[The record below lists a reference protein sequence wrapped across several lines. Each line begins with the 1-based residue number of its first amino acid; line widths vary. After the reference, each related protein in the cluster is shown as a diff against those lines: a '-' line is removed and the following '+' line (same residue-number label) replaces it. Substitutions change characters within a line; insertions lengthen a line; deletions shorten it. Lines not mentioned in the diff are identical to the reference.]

1 MNDTSNNTTSKLG
14 ESGGGHYTT
23 RRADMKKLTQ
33 VLGNEKAAQA
43 VIWKKNTSF
52 VYCNENMKSNGEMQ
66 VKSQKSDYGGT
77 FTLKTIANNLMTFFG
92 YGSEQESGKSNSSDI
107 KIQVRRQQQEKSTLT
122 SRSLVSVAV
131 ATDVEDNGCKDYRDN
146 NRKKIKDNLYCKS
159 SRDNISSQT
168 NLNDPYMD
176 INKHVEVV
184 SDRLGELSNLKTT
197 QHFGSTVNYKK
208 ISSNKPIVAHI
219 SGKPV
224 HAKYIVNKDNLSIAG
239 VSNAPLFTPSP
250 TLHYRNVA
258 PTPMVYNTPL
268 ITHRVVPHILP
279 EIPNSKKGH
288 VRQRTIYSHE
298 NLPVQKNMFIP
309 NIYQNQYIPS
319 QTSLVTYRRIN
330 YNKQFCSMEALPM
343 MNHSKTEYNIPYTET
358 NSGEDLAIIQAEL
371 SSLGDSNNILIKSDK
386 NPDEDLNY
394 SEMIKYKVCS
404 SSEINIDNE
413 NLNKIRNNTILIAS
427 NNKTNVNNGNIKNV
441 KIDKNDKTIRDGK
454 IKCNDFD
461 KMGIVHFDKSK
472 DFKITSN
479 AKKAVSLEEF
489 SHVQNVRTS
498 SSSIKAENAQENG
511 SSSSYNKNCIKTTID
526 DLTYKSGISEKRKD
540 GSKVANMF
548 MPQASPIINY
558 RSTLDYLITPMVR
571 YRDINNGS
579 KIYTV
584 PPQLQ
589 PNNEAGNLNI
599 YDETG
604 NSLNNTK
611 YINNNSNHY
620 NTLNSDVNSSIY
632 QITNQHY
639 FMNPNECYE
648 VVYTP
653 IAPLLI
659 IPHSGN
665 NNLFPSENSNPCQM
679 MGDLTG
685 NHLINSGI
693 GFTPDDLNLQNGL
706 NKLGSSVEVTNQ
718 VSCGISNV
726 NNGPQSNSKTTT
738 CTSTGSNNVPNSSL
752 NNQQIPAIILTTN
765 NVSQKVVGCMK
776 PEGVVYRNLNRVV
789 NGINSKVAN
798 IGKKSTK
805 DYQTNI
811 ELGIGGH
818 QNRQKVYVRK
828 MHQYLADPRN
838 FPVLPKELSIND
850 IKFLTKSSNNNQNV
864 KNINRTSIDETNVT
878 KIKGSELRPGMEWDN
893 INRGTFCTVYKA
905 EYNKEIVAVKCPQR
919 KLHNADPLMSRY
931 RCYIEWKLL
940 DRCNRHPN
948 ILNLIGGIRL
958 DEYEIW
964 LVTEYVKTGDLF
976 KLIHGTNQRSK
987 ILMEN
992 SECKFKVIYQLADA
1006 IRFLHSLSPKIVH
1019 KDLKSNN
1026 ILVDED
1032 FNIRICDFGDAE
1044 ELHYNTIT
1052 CCTAVTWQYA
1062 PPEIV
1067 GCSDPA
1073 RPNTNANEKVDV
1085 WSMGCIFLEIL
1096 CKRTPLQHILDN
1108 ILDTSKHH
1116 SALYKIIHSN
1126 KIEQELKIPP
1136 LPDILYNLI
1145 TMCLKSNPDIR
1156 ASSQEVFDYLVNNK
1170 DKIKKQLN
1178 YLSQYK
1184 LYNSGNSLK
1193 SNQNILIKNIDNI
1206 NITKRSSRR
1215 EYGVI

>member
-1 MNDTSNNTTSKLG
+1 MNDTSNNMNSELG
-14 ESGGGHYTT
+14 ESRGGYYTA
-23 RRADMKKLTQ
+23 RRGDVKKLTQ

-43 VIWKKNTSF
+43 VIWKKNTSSA
-52 VYCNENMKSNGEMQ
+52 YCNENMKSNGEMQ
-66 VKSQKSDYGGT
+66 VKSQKSDHEGA
-77 FTLKTIANNLMTFFG
+77 FTLKTIANNFMSFFG
-92 YGSEQESGKSNSSDI
+92 YGSEQESGKSNPSDI
-107 KIQVRRQQQEKSTLT
+107 KIQVRRQQQKKSTLT

-146 NRKKIKDNLYCKS
+146 NRRKIKDNLYCKS

-168 NLNDPYMD
+168 NFNDLYID
-176 INKHVEVV
+176 IDKHVEVV
-184 SDRLGELSNLKTT
+184 NDRLDELSNLKTI
-197 QHFGSTVNYKK
+197 QHFGSNVNYKK
-208 ISSNKPIVAHI
+208 VSSNKPIVAHI

-224 HAKYIVNKDNLSIAG
+224 HAKYIINKDNLSMAR

-250 TLHYRNVA
+250 TLQYRNIA
-258 PTPMVYNTPL
+258 PTPIVYNTPL

-279 EIPNSKKGH
+279 ETSNSKKGH
-288 VRQRTIYSHE
+288 VRQKTIYSHE
-298 NLPVQKNMFIP
+298 NLPVQKNVFIP
-309 NIYQNQYIPS
+309 SIHQSQYIQS
-319 QTSLVTYRRIN
+319 QTPLVTYRGFN
-330 YNKQFCSMEALPM
+330 YDKQSCSMEALPV
-343 MNHSKTEYNIPYTET
+343 MNHSKTEYSIPYIET
-358 NSGEDLAIIQAEL
+358 NSDGDLTITQGEL
-371 SSLGDSNNILIKSDK
+371 SSLGNSNNTLKLDK
-386 NPDEDLNY
+386 NPDENLNY
-394 SEMIKYKVCS
+394 PEVMKYKVCN
-404 SSEINIDNE
+404 SSENKINHE
-413 NLNKIRNNTILIAS
+413 NLNKTINNTILTAG
-427 NNKTNVNNGNIKNV
+427 NNKTVNNIKDV
-441 KIDKNDKTIRDGK
+441 KIDKNNKIIRDGK
-454 IKCNDFD
+454 ITCNDSGE
-461 KMGIVHFDKSK
+461 MGIVHFDASGN
-472 DFKITSN
+472 FRITSN

-498 SSSIKAENAQENG
+498 SSSIKAGNTQENG
-511 SSSSYNKNCIKTTID
+511 DLSSYKNCIKTTID
-526 DLTYKSGISEKRKD
+526 DLTYRSDVSEKKKD
-540 GSKVANMF
+540 GSKVTNMF
-548 MPQASPIINY
+548 IPQASPIINC
-558 RSTLDYLITPMVR
+558 RSTLDYLVTPMVR
-571 YRDINNGS
+571 YRDINNSS
-579 KIYTV
+579 KVYTI

-589 PNNEAGNLNI
+589 RSNEAVNLN
-599 YDETG
+599 EVG

-611 YINNNSNHY
+611 YINNSSHY

-632 QITNQHY
+632 QFTNQHY

-653 IAPLLI
+653 VAPLLI

-665 NNLFPSENSNPCQM
+665 NNLFSCENSNPCQV

-685 NHLINSGI
+685 NHLMNSGV
-693 GFTPDDLNLQNGL
+693 GFVPDDLSLQNEL

-718 VSCGISNV
+718 VSCGISNNV

-765 NVSQKVVGCMK
+765 NTSQKVVGCMK
-776 PEGVVYRNLNRVV
+776 PEGVVYRNLNCVV
-789 NGINSKVAN
+789 NGINSKAAN
-798 IGKKSTK
+798 VGKKSTK

-811 ELGIGGH
+811 ELGTGGH
-818 QNRQKVYVRK
+818 QNRQKVYVRR

-850 IKFLTKSSNNNQNV
+850 IRFLTKISNNNQNV
-864 KNINRTSIDETNVT
+864 KNINRSSIDETNVT

-940 DRCNRHPN
+940 DRCNCHPN

-976 KLIHGTNQRSK
+976 KLIHGSNQRSK

-992 SECKFKVIYQLADA
+992 SEYKFKVIYQLADA

-1116 SALYKIIHSN
+1116 SALYRIIHSN

-1145 TMCLKSNPDIR
+1145 TMCLRSNPNIR

-1193 SNQNILIKNIDNI
+1193 SNQNVLIKNIDNI
-1206 NITKRSSRR
+1206 HITKRSSRR
-1215 EYGVI
+1215 DYGVI